1 MIEVKEMIEKRSI
14 IISTRKDRNNSMI
27 VKCISEDPLKDKSF
41 IVSVLGVIRKAERL
55 FVNRN
60 EIVAFI
66 DSNVVEERFK
76 ADKRLIGNLENGKS
90 YCPPVEYLDNRA
102 RQMRRS

>member
-1 MIEVKEMIEKRSI
+1 MVEVKEMIEKRTI
-14 IISTRKDRNNSMI
+14 IIAARRDTSNGMI

-41 IVSVLGVIRKAERL
+41 IVSVLSVIRKAERL

-66 DSNVVEERFK
+66 DDNVIEDRFK
-76 ADKRLIGNLENGKS
+76 ADKRLIGNLENGKN